1 MITDDPDTMPD
12 AEDTRWLETHADDV
26 FLPSVR
32 VQLAWRDVEAAV
44 ERGAIVPSEAHA
56 LWASWAMPG
65 SPTRVV
71 APSTAP
77 APKPRPE
84 PAELPL
90 ESTLI
95 SPMQRMVE
103 VAPSVEPFPFQAAGQ
118 DGPGLARRLTTAL
131 GLVAVG
137 AVLSALVLR
146 TWS

>member
-71 APSTAP
+71 APSTTP
-77 APKPRPE
+77 VPEPRPE

-95 SPMQRMVE
+95 SPMPRMVE
-103 VAPSVEPFPFQAAGQ
+103 AAAPVEPFQPVR
-118 DGPGLARRLTTAL
+118 DEGPGTARRLVTAL

>member
-71 APSTAP
+71 APSATP
-77 APKPRPE
+77 APQPRPE

-90 ESTLI
+90 ESTLVR
-95 SPMQRMVE
+95 PMPRVGE
-103 VAPSVEPFPFQAAGQ
+103 VAPPVEPFPFQAAGQ
-118 DGPGLARRLTTAL
+118 DGPGVARRLVTAL

>member
-71 APSTAP
+71 GPSAAPT
-77 APKPRPE
+77 PKPRPE

-95 SPMQRMVE
+95 SPMPRMVE
-103 VAPSVEPFPFQAAGQ
+103 AAAPVEPFQPVR
-118 DGPGLARRLTTAL
+118 DEGPGTARRLVTAL

>member
-77 APKPRPE
+77 VPKPRPE

-95 SPMQRMVE
+95 SPMPRMVE
-103 VAPSVEPFPFQAAGQ
+103 AAPPVEPSFQAAGQ
-118 DGPGLARRLTTAL
+118 DGPGLARRLVTAL

-137 AVLSALVLR
+137 AVLSALALR

>member
-44 ERGAIVPSEAHA
+44 ERGAIVPSKAHA

-71 APSTAP
+71 GPSATP
-77 APKPRPE
+77 APEPRLE

-90 ESTLI
+90 ESTLV

-103 VAPSVEPFPFQAAGQ
+103 VAPPVEPFQAAGQ